1 MTPDARFES
10 ILENLAL
17 LGVTRSTTFGKR
29 GVMADGQV
37 IACFLGDAMAFRLG
51 EESRELAGALS
62 LDGATN
68 WDPRGKGQPFKD
80 WVRVPAEESDHWGR
94 LVEAALHRIRK
105 KL

>member
-10 ILENLAL
+10 ILENLAM

-37 IACFLGDAMAFRLG
+37 IASFLGDAMSFRLG
-51 EESRELAGALS
+51 EGSKELADALAF
-62 LDGATN
+62 DGATL
-68 WDPRGKGQPFKD
+68 WDPRGKGHPFKD
-80 WVRVPAEESDHWGR
+80 WVQVPAEQGDHWGR
-94 LVEAALHRIRK
+94 LTETALRRIRQ